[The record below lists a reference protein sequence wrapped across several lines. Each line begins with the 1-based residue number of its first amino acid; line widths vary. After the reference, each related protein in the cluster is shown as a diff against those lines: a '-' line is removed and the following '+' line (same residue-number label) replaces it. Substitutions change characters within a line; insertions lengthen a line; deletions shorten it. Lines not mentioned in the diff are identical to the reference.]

1 MIDLLKAENP
11 AILGEGTLIHAVDG
25 LEFATRDAL
34 YGIYFQPLPNSP

>member
-1 MIDLLKAENP
+1 VIDLLTAENP

-34 YGIYFQPLPNSP
+34 